1 MSDVNSV
8 SGAAPEDRRRWLILG
23 VIAIAQLM
31 VILDLTVMNIA
42 LPSAQHALHF
52 TTADRQWVVTAYSLT
67 FGSLLLLGGRL
78 ADLLGR
84 KVTFLIGLAGFAG
97 VSAIGGAS
105 VNFTMLVTARACQG
119 VFAAILVPSALS
131 LLTTTFTEPKDRG
144 KAFGIYGAIAAG
156 GSAVGLLLGG
166 ALTEYLSWRW
176 TLYINLVFAGVAFVG
191 GALLLQRHPS
201 RVKPK
206 LDIPGVVMVS
216 SGLFCLV
223 YGFSNAATH
232 DWSTPSTYGFL
243 VAGVALLIVFAFWQ
257 GRAPNPLLPPRV
269 VLDRNR
275 GGAYLSM
282 LIAASGMFGTFLFL
296 TYYLQQTLG
305 YSPVVTGFAFL
316 PIAGGIAVAANLST
330 IVLMPRVGPKPL
342 VATGMLVAA
351 GAAVWL
357 AQLGPHT
364 AYVTGVLGPLIMTGA
379 GLGMVIAP
387 SINTGTFGVA
397 PQDAGVAS
405 ATVTV
410 GQQLGASIG
419 TSLLNTIFAS
429 AVDGV
434 RRRARRVGPAHRT
447 PGADRVGPRARLR
460 HRVLVDSRHPG
471 LRLDRGRD
479 PVPPRAAGQSIRAG
493 RSTRRGRGN
502 GGRGRSGHLGLNPL
516 NPVTRGWTPPES
528 GRAGPLFRAAQR
540 PGRGHVGRR
549 EVLPEREGV
558 RRRAELPQVQDPGL
572 GLLRGRGV
580 PARYPPQSGVGL
592 GHLLEP
598 AAAAPEHLPVRPGI
612 HEPGQR
618 LDRLPHRHVDQDSGA
633 PGRVPLE
640 RADRRG
646 VAVLGLQP
654 PDEAG
659 RRVRRRV
666 HRVEVRHEVREQR
679 AIQGGPQPRDVHLG
693 EYVIHAVMLPA
704 AAGHGNAAHPRLQA
718 EEPIRPPGLTWPV
731 VHS

>member
-1 MSDVNSV
+1 MSDVSTI
-8 SGAAPEDRRRWLILG
+8 SGAADRRRWLVLG
-23 VIAIAQLM
+23 VIGIAQLM

-42 LPSAQHALHF
+42 LPSAQRALHF
-52 TTADRQWVVTAYSLT
+52 TTVDRQWVVTAYSLA

-131 LLTTTFTEPKDRG
+131 LLTTTFTDPKDRG

-191 GALLLQRHPS
+191 GAMLLPWQAS

-216 SGLFCLV
+216 GALFCLV

-232 DWSTPSTYGFL
+232 DWSTPSTWGF
-243 VAGVALLIVFAFWQ
+243 VAAGVVLLILFAFWQ

-275 GGAYLSM
+275 GGAYASM

-316 PIAGGIAVAANLST
+316 PFAGGIALAANIST

-351 GAAVWL
+351 GAAVWF

-364 AYVTGVLGPLIMTGA
+364 GYASGVLGPLILTGV

-405 ATVTV
+405 ASVTV

-429 AVDGV
+429 AV
-434 RRRARRVGPAHRT
+434 ASYAAAHL
-447 PGADRVGPRARLR
+447 ASARLIGR
-460 HRVLVDSRHPG
+460 QALTG
-471 LRLDRGRD
+471 LALAHGYDTAFWW
-479 PVPPRAAGQSIRAG
+479 AAGILAGGSIVG
-493 RSTRRGRGN
+493 GILFRR
-502 GGRGRSGHLGLNPL
+502 
-516 NPVTRGWTPPES
+516 
-528 GRAGPLFRAAQR
+528 GPLFARGTPGGQVSRAM
-540 PGRGHVGRR
+540 
-549 EVLPEREGV
+549 EPETETG
-558 RRRAELPQVQDPGL
+558 
-572 GLLRGRGV
+572 
-580 PARYPPQSGVGL
+580 PAVS
-592 GHLLEP
+592 
-598 AAAAPEHLPVRPGI
+598 A
-612 HEPGQR
+612 
-618 LDRLPHRHVDQDSGA
+618 
-633 PGRVPLE
+633 
-640 RADRRG
+640 
-646 VAVLGLQP
+646 
-654 PDEAG
+654 
-659 RRVRRRV
+659 
-666 HRVEVRHEVREQR
+666 
-679 AIQGGPQPRDVHLG
+679 
-693 EYVIHAVMLPA
+693 
-704 AAGHGNAAHPRLQA
+704 
-718 EEPIRPPGLTWPV
+718 
-731 VHS
+731 

>member
-1 MSDVNSV
+1 MTDVNTV
-8 SGAAPEDRRRWLILG
+8 SRAPDRRWLILG

-42 LPSAQHALHF
+42 LPSAQRALHF
-52 TTADRQWVVTAYSLT
+52 STVDRQWVVTAYSLA

-119 VFAAILVPSALS
+119 VFAALLVPSALS

-232 DWSTPSTYGFL
+232 DWTTPSTYGFL
-243 VAGVALLIVFAFWQ
+243 IAGVALLIVFAFWQ

-282 LIAASGMFGTFLFL
+282 FIAASGMFGTFLFL

-316 PIAGGIAVAANLST
+316 PIAGGIATSANIST
-330 IVLMPRVGPKPL
+330 IVLMPRVGPKPV

-351 GAAVWL
+351 GAAVWF
-357 AQLGPHT
+357 AQLGAHT
-364 AYVTGVLGPLIMTGA
+364 GYVGGVLGPLIMTGV

-387 SINTGTFGVA
+387 SINTGTYGVA

-405 ATVTV
+405 ASVTV

-429 AVDGV
+429 AVTSYI
-434 RRRARRVGPAHRT
+434 AAHV
-447 PGADRVGPRARLR
+447 ASARLIGR
-460 HRVLVDSRHPG
+460 QALAG
-471 LRLDRGRD
+471 LALAHGYDTAFWWTAGILAGGSI
-479 PVPPRAAGQSIRAG
+479 VAAILFR
-493 RSTRRGRGN
+493 
-502 GGRGRSGHLGLNPL
+502 P
-516 NPVTRGWTPPES
+516 
-528 GRAGPLFRAAQR
+528 GPLFSRNAPPAGQAGNQAGDWK
-540 PGRGHVGRR
+540 P
-549 EVLPEREGV
+549 EV
-558 RRRAELPQVQDPGL
+558 
-572 GLLRGRGV
+572 
-580 PARYPPQSGVGL
+580 
-592 GHLLEP
+592 
-598 AAAAPEHLPVRPGI
+598 
-612 HEPGQR
+612 
-618 LDRLPHRHVDQDSGA
+618 
-633 PGRVPLE
+633 
-640 RADRRG
+640 
-646 VAVLGLQP
+646 
-654 PDEAG
+654 EAG
-659 RRVRRRV
+659 P
-666 HRVEVRHEVREQR
+666 
-679 AIQGGPQPRDVHLG
+679 AIS
-693 EYVIHAVMLPA
+693 A
-704 AAGHGNAAHPRLQA
+704 
-718 EEPIRPPGLTWPV
+718 
-731 VHS
+731 